1 MRLNPKLFIFL
12 GLLLVLGYF
21 LQDLVLNDEQYV
33 ARIEKARHAKD
44 DEFRRVQGSPL
55 SAEQRQVFD
64 SLHYYA
70 PNKTYRITAQFEFF
84 PVRDTIAMRLTDG
97 KAEKYLRWGRAS
109 FEWQKEAQRL
119 TVFRKA
125 NGPDTTL
132 FIPFTDK
139 TNGFDTYG
147 GGRYLDAEPVAE
159 GDDEIVLDFN
169 TAYNPFCAYNASFAC
184 PVPPAENILSVYI
197 KAGEKSF
204 HKD

>member
-1 MRLNPKLFIFL
+1 MRLNPKLFILL
-12 GLLLVLGYF
+12 GLALVLGYF

-33 ARIEKARHAKD
+33 ARIEKERHAKN

-55 SAEQRQVFD
+55 SAEQRQEIER
-64 SLHYYA
+64 LNYYT
-70 PNKTYRITAQFEFF
+70 PNKTYRITAQFEPF

-97 KAEKYLRWGRAS
+97 KDEKYLRWGRAS
-109 FEWQKEAQRL
+109 SEWQKQQQRL

-147 GGRYLDAEPVAE
+147 GGRYLDAPKPSP
-159 GDDEIVLDFN
+159 DNQEITLDFN
-169 TAYNPFCAYNASFAC
+169 TAYNPYCAYNNDYAC
-184 PVPPAENILSVYI
+184 PVPPADNRLKVAI

-204 HKD
+204 HE